1 MQLTQQT
8 DYALR
13 ILMYA
18 AAHPDRLVNITEI
31 AELYGISRS
40 HLTKIVA
47 SLASSHYLES
57 IRGNKGGIRL
67 NRPASEINIGELIRR
82 FEPLAIVD
90 CMSKN
95 RTCVI
100 TPTCRLKN
108 VFFEATSAFLKTF
121 DQYTLSDMLNPA
133 LIEQLNSRIPDKTD
147 YPSLKSFV
155 IQSIDKQ
162 N

>member
-18 AAHPDRLVNITEI
+18 AAHPERLVNITEI
-31 AELYGISRS
+31 ADLYGISRS

-47 SLASSHYLES
+47 NLASSQYLES

-67 NRPASEINIGELIRR
+67 NRPASEINIGEIIRR

-90 CMSKN
+90 CMSKT
-95 RTCVI
+95 RSCVI
-100 TPTCRLKN
+100 TPNCKLKH
-108 VFFEATSAFLKTF
+108 VFFEATNAFLRTF
-121 DQYTLSDMLNPA
+121 DQYTLADMLPPA
-133 LIEQLNSRIPDKTD
+133 LVRQLHP
-147 YPSLKSFV
+147 
-155 IQSIDKQ
+155 
-162 N
+162 

>member
-18 AAHPDRLVNITEI
+18 AAHPERLVNITEI

-47 SLASSHYLES
+47 NLASSQYLES

-67 NRPASEINIGELIRR
+67 NKPASEINIGEIIRR

-90 CMSKN
+90 
-95 RTCVI
+95 
-100 TPTCRLKN
+100 
-108 VFFEATSAFLKTF
+108 
-121 DQYTLSDMLNPA
+121 
-133 LIEQLNSRIPDKTD
+133 
-147 YPSLKSFV
+147 
-155 IQSIDKQ
+155 
-162 N
+162 

>member
-18 AAHPDRLVNITEI
+18 AAHPERLVNITEI

-47 SLASSHYLES
+47 NLASSQYLES

-67 NRPASEINIGELIRR
+67 NRSADKINIGEIIRR

-90 CMSKN
+90 CMSKT
-95 RTCVI
+95 RSCVI
-100 TPTCRLKN
+100 TPNCKLKH
-108 VFFEATSAFLKTF
+108 VFFEATDAFLKTF
-121 DQYTLSDMLNPA
+121 DQYTLADMITPALVGQLNP
-133 LIEQLNSRIPDKTD
+133 
-147 YPSLKSFV
+147 
-155 IQSIDKQ
+155 
-162 N
+162 

>member
-31 AELYGISRS
+31 AGLYNISRS

-47 SLASSHYLES
+47 SLANHQYLES

-67 NRPASEINIGELIRR
+67 NKAASEINIGEIIRR

-95 RTCVI
+95 RSCVI
-100 TPTCRLKN
+100 TPTCTLKK
-108 VFFEATSAFLKTF
+108 VFFEATNAFLETF
-121 DQYTLSDMLNPA
+121 DQYTLADMLNPA
-133 LIEQLNSRIPDKTD
+133 LIKQLNPE
-147 YPSLKSFV
+147 
-155 IQSIDKQ
+155 QSVPISYHKIVVHS
-162 N
+162 

>member
-18 AAHPDRLVNITEI
+18 AAHPERLVNITEI

-40 HLTKIVA
+40 HLTKSVA
-47 SLASSHYLES
+47 NLASSQYLES

-67 NRPASEINIGELIRR
+67 NKPASEINIGEIIRR

-90 CMSKN
+90 CMSKT
-95 RTCVI
+95 RSCVI
-100 TPTCRLKN
+100 TPNCKLKHVFIRSNRRLPEN
-108 VFFEATSAFLKTF
+108 LRSIYPRRHAQPYAH
-121 DQYTLSDMLNPA
+121 PA
-133 LIEQLNSRIPDKTD
+133 AE
-147 YPSLKSFV
+147 SLTA
-155 IQSIDKQ
+155 